1 MYVCMNESKKICDF
15 FLKKVLYVY
24 FSASVVVIIAGG
36 TGRASPDLR
45 GLSLAAAPNYA
56 CERTACSE

>member
-1 MYVCMNESKKICDF
+1 MYVCMNESKEIHEF
-15 FLKKVLYVY
+15 FFKVLYVY

-36 TGRASPDLR
+36 TGRASPELC